1 MTRFAQLKAI
11 YYNCNF
17 SIWFNNNLTLAQWI
31 TEYKSNYI
39 KNMQVK
45 KKTSLKITQRENEQ
59 I

>member
-17 SIWFNNNLTLAQWI
+17 SILFNYNLTSAQWI

-45 KKTSLKITQRENEQ
+45 KKTSMKITQREN
-59 I
+59 